1 MQEGRQ
7 VNRLLRKERR
17 ETNKEGKETCLYTS
31 FIVMQQCND
40 DSVSSSMSQ
49 SWKPMETDRMISNQ
63 LSAYSYAD
71 CIAQGLRSYS

>member
-31 FIVMQQCND
+31 FIVTQQCND
-40 DSVSSSMSQ
+40 DSVSWSMSQ
-49 SWKPMETDRMISNQ
+49 SWKLMETDRMISNQ
-63 LSAYSYAD
+63 LSAYS
-71 CIAQGLRSYS
+71 